1 MEKHRFRGS
10 YPRDRTLTEIWL
22 ALPGPWTP
30 PEFLRGFH
38 PCLLERRKQRAWDD
52 VVLSKTSRNDLLRR
66 DILMTWVRLLAVTE
80 PNTAG

>member
-1 MEKHRFRGS
+1 MIAGCL
-10 YPRDRTLTEIWL
+10 YDWL
-22 ALPGPWTP
+22 WAWQGKKLVP
-30 PEFLRGFH
+30 
-38 PCLLERRKQRAWDD
+38 LLERRKQRAWDD